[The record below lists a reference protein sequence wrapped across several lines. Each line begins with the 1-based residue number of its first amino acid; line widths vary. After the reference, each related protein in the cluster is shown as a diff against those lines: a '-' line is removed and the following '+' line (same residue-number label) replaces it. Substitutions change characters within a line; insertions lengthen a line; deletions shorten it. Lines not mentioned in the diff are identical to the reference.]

1 MAPDR
6 AATSFS
12 FFAMPMATPMA
23 NSSARLLNTALPH
36 WFMMSRMVYSTVPWW
51 IRPVRP

>member
-12 FFAMPMATPMA
+12 RFAMPMATPMA
-23 NSSARLLNTALPH
+23 NSNARLLNTALPH
-36 WFMMSRMVYSTVPWW
+36 WFMMSSRVYRGLPG
-51 IRPVRP
+51 